1 MSVAELKRVVDDT
14 TPDERLFLE
23 AYLAHLHRRD
33 DPANAADLARRMRE
47 MDAGKKVTLARAR
60 TLHQA
65 LLKQGL

>member
-23 AYLAHLHRRD
+23 ACLTHLRRRD
-33 DPANAADLARRMRE
+33 DPANADDLARRMRE
-47 MDAGKKVTLARAR
+47 MGAGKKVTLTRAR
-60 TLHQA
+60 KLHQA

>member
-47 MDAGKKVTLARAR
+47 MDAGKSDLGSGR